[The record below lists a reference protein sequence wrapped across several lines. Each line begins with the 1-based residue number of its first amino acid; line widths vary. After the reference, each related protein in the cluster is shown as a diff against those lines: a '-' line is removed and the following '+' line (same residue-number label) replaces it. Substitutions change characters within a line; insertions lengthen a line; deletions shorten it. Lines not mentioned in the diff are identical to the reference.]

1 MNLGDNLKDSFEYT
15 KKLFS
20 NAGRLIIL
28 ILLSVFSLGGL
39 IPIIGWV
46 LLGYE
51 ARVLKESPGTGTPP
65 KLEKYGELFVEGAKV
80 YFAALIYL
88 LIPLIFITVGGVSTF
103 AGLTPTSGLMLVAGL
118 VLGGTGVVILLIGI
132 ILMVLL
138 LIILAVGIAHMIK
151 TGKFGKAFA
160 FGDILNIIRG
170 IGWVKYIG
178 WIVVVVI
185 IAFVV
190 SAVSGLI
197 PHVGWLISAIL
208 QPILGV
214 FVFRSMGLLYN
225 EGAPPELRAAAPIV
239 SGLAC
244 PSCGTPLQPH
254 HKFCPNC
261 GAAVPAPPPPTT
273 QGGTKFCISCGAKIP
288 ATATF
293 CGTCGAKQT

>member
-20 NAGRLIIL
+20 DAGRLIIL

-51 ARVLKESPGTGTPP
+51 ARVLKESPGTGTLP

-88 LIPLIFITVGGVSTF
+88 LIPLIFITVGGASTF
-103 AGLTPTSGLMLVAGL
+103 AGLTSTSGLALAAGL
-118 VLGGTGVVILLIGI
+118 VLGGAGAVILLIGI

-160 FGDILNIIRG
+160 FGEILNIIRG

-190 SAVSGLI
+190 SAVSGI
-197 PHVGWLISAIL
+197 PHVGWLISVIL

-225 EGAPPELRAAAPIV
+225 EGAPPELRVTAPVV

-261 GAAVPAPPPPTT
+261 GAAVPAPPPPTA
-273 QGGTKFCISCGAKIP
+273 QSDTKFCISCGAKIP
-288 ATATF
+288 ARATF
-293 CGTCGAKQT
+293 CGSCGAKQT